1 MDFKQ
6 HGMELAASFL
16 IVIQRFLLLIFTPY
30 KTMRKISSEKDHS
43 QIFIILFFVF
53 IYFQL
58 ASKAKQLFLPSLLPP
73 VFFLFHFSITILFL
87 YSISRFISK
96 STKLDSFIFTLSY
109 SLFPTLIWFT
119 TNSVLYR
126 FLPPPRTISI
136 LGKAFSV
143 LFLSFSISLLVWK
156 LILVYLAIRFSSKL
170 NFYNIVYIILLYLC
184 IFIPYSLLL
193 YHLKIFRIPFI

>member
-1 MDFKQ
+1 
-6 HGMELAASFL
+6 
-16 IVIQRFLLLIFTPY
+16 
-30 KTMRKISSEKDHS
+30 
-43 QIFIILFFVF
+43 
-53 IYFQL
+53 
-58 ASKAKQLFLPSLLPP
+58 
-73 VFFLFHFSITILFL
+73 
-87 YSISRFISK
+87 
-96 STKLDSFIFTLSY
+96 LSY